1 MFLSIDLYV
10 DFLSGLRFSSIYS
23 DDRFDVVCLQHSVN
37 GLIGFKLFRPKGDFA
52 VQG

>member
-23 DDRFDVVCLQHSVN
+23 DDRFDVVCLFTTLSQWTDWV
-37 GLIGFKLFRPKGDFA
+37 
-52 VQG
+52 